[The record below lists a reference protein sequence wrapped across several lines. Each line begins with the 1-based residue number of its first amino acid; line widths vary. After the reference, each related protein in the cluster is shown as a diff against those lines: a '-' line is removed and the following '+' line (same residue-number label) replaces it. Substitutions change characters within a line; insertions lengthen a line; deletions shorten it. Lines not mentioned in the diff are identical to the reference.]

1 MVMSDIIYSA
11 ATGPAGWALIE
22 NPTAKEK
29 RFLAKMGIE
38 IVEGSVAELISAEE
52 AVTC

>member
-1 MVMSDIIYSA
+1 MSDIIYSA
-11 ATGPAGWALIE
+11 AAGPAGWALIE
-22 NPTAKEK
+22 SPSAKEQ

-38 IVEGSVAELISAEE
+38 IVEGSVAELMGAEE